1 MPRFTIPPD
10 QFSSMNSL
18 EELSGMGYAYADKE
32 EEEYYTKWK
41 KDLEK
46 KGYDEGMN
54 EGMNKAI
61 NMMAAKGMKIYQIAY
76 FFDMPVSEISKILS
90 ANT

>member
-32 EEEYYTKWK
+32 EEEYYTKWRR
-41 KDLEK
+41 DLEK
-46 KGYDEGMN
+46 KAYDDGKN

-61 NMMAAKGMKIYQIAY
+61 NMMAVSGIKMVQIANIMK
-76 FFDMPVSEISKILS
+76 MPVSEISKILG
-90 ANT
+90 ANS

>member
-1 MPRFTIPPD
+1 MLTLTKRKKNITP
-10 QFSSMNSL
+10 
-18 EELSGMGYAYADKE
+18 SG
-32 EEEYYTKWK
+32 K

-46 KGYDEGMN
+46 KAYDDGKN
-54 EGMNKAI
+54 EGKKENI
-61 NMMAAKGMKIYQIAY
+61 NMLAAKGMKIYQIAY